1 MLNYLHENNMKGCFM
16 IQPCSNPKIWN
27 GLNNPDLDPGVA
39 TTVVLGLPFDGAT
52 SFRKGAAEAPDRIRN
67 ISSHIPPTSEE
78 GSSLERIGVLDLG
91 NLSQGGLSQIDYF
104 KIIEQKAKDLFKV
117 TFPTFIGG
125 DHSITIPLLNAAA
138 ETWGN
143 NLGIIHLDAHL
154 DLCAELNGNFLS
166 HGCTHRRVLEKNDLP
181 LGQVWFIGIRS
192 YEMQELQFLEG
203 RQANII
209 TASEICRHGITAT
222 ANQVLAGL
230 AQCSAVYL
238 TIDIDFLDPAFAP
251 GTGTPKPGGFSTRDL
266 LLFLKHFAR
275 LPVIGMDL
283 VEVSP
288 PLDHNDITS
297 FAAQRIITEAWNLFL
312 I

>member
-1 MLNYLHENNMKGCFM
+1 M
-16 IQPCSNPKIWN
+16 IQPCSDPKIWN
-27 GLNNPDLDPGVA
+27 GLNNPDLDPGEA
-39 TTVVLGLPFDGAT
+39 TTVVLGLPFDGGT
-52 SFRKGAAEAPDRIRN
+52 SFRKGATEAPDRIRN

-78 GSSLERIGVLDLG
+78 GSSLENIGVLDLG
-91 NLSQGGLSQIDYF
+91 NLYQGGLSQADYF
-104 KIIEQKAKDLFKV
+104 KI

-125 DHSITIPLLNAAA
+125 NHSITIPLLNAAA

-143 NLGIIHLDAHL
+143 NLGVIHLDAHL
-154 DLCAELNGNFLS
+154 DLCAELDGNILS
-166 HGCTHRRVLEKNDLP
+166 HGCTHRRVLENNDLP

-209 TASEICRHGITAT
+209 MASEICRDGITAT

-297 FAAQRIITEAWNLFL
+297 FAAQRIITEAWNHFL
-312 I
+312 S